1 MYAIFYPT
9 TSMYFKLFS
18 SKSQTSN
25 PRVVP
30 SHTTCSCQAKTD
42 VRDVKWPPVD
52 LQHFLT
58 VKKNKAPLACR
69 QNNSWKKKWNFSHL
83 LENRFVGGNL
93 RVGNFFFRQRKRM
106 KKILSFYIRW
116 RRTFRMMGRQFRNKS

>member
-58 VKKNKAPLACR
+58 VKKTKLPSPAAKITR
-69 QNNSWKKKWNFSHL
+69 
-83 LENRFVGGNL
+83 G
-93 RVGNFFFRQRKRM
+93 KRNG
-106 KKILSFYIRW
+106 ISLIC
-116 RRTFRMMGRQFRNKS
+116 